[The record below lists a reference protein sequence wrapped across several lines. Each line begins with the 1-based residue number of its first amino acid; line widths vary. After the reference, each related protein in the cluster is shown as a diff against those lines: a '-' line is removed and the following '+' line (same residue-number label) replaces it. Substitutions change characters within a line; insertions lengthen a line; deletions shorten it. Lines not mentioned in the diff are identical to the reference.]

1 MNDFHHQ
8 MTNITTETN
17 EVLPQKASGK
27 TSKTSGFITKTAAGL
42 LSKTIA
48 TDLKKAREIVLFEEF
63 VLKEKDNLIEL
74 VSLGFSVDD
83 LVSMLRSG
91 GFDGATKSKVRL
103 LLNLT
108 AKK

>member
-1 MNDFHHQ
+1 MNDFHAK
-8 MTNITTETN
+8 IVGDATENT
-17 EVLPQKASGK
+17 EVFPQKASGK

-74 VSLGFSVDD
+74 ISLGFSVDD
-83 LVSMLRSG
+83 IVLKLRDG
-91 GFDGATKSKVRL
+91 GFDGATKAKVRL
-103 LLNLT
+103 LLNL
-108 AKK
+108 K